1 MHCIRGRNQQSP
13 APQAP
18 PTTNHQQH
26 QQGQW
31 RQARGGRSAE
41 STGVLTFLG
50 CITMPYWNNWYLQK
64 WFFVNEVMVLLYII
78 VLSFFDHVFSF
89 LPATEIDSQWMST
102 NSRVLWLMQFKKIL
116 RKDVTELRDARAFSF
131 PWLTMVY
138 GGCGVAGLPYFFSC
152 TSWDKF
158 LAKNSLL
165 WDESQSYSGTW
176 ERKGRWLPCST
187 LLPPTASTAHSW
199 NLSPIVHDVLLLVQ
213 QSFLVNFRW
222 VEATTWISSRKRN
235 TFEGML
241 NTKHPKHHTT
251 NTVPP
256 WR

>member
-78 VLSFFDHVFSF
+78 VLSFFDHLFSC

-138 GGCGVAGLPYFFSC
+138 GGCGVAGLPYFCPWPHGTSFWQRTVCSGMKVNPILGPENEKEDSFPALRYYRLQHLKPVTNC
-152 TSWDKF
+152 T
-158 LAKNSLL
+158 
-165 WDESQSYSGTW
+165 
-176 ERKGRWLPCST
+176 RCS
-187 LLPPTASTAHSW
+187 A
-199 NLSPIVHDVLLLVQ
+199 IG
-213 QSFLVNFRW
+213 
-222 VEATTWISSRKRN
+222 ATVIPGE
-235 TFEGML
+235 F
-241 NTKHPKHHTT
+241 
-251 NTVPP
+251 
-256 WR
+256 